1 MGFDFSFQN
10 FIKISCCRQNEFS
23 SDNAY
28 LASSFARTLLI
39 ADIDF
44 QKLNF
49 AKITA
54 HSVER
59 WNRRFSNAA
68 NASTTRA
75 ENTLDQAKIVPWNI
89 LQMPLK

>member
-1 MGFDFSFQN
+1 MSFLLTMHTWH
-10 FIKISCCRQNEFS
+10 KVLCGLC
-23 SDNAY
+23 
-28 LASSFARTLLI
+28 LI

-59 WNRRFSNAA
+59 WNRKFSNAA

>member
-1 MGFDFSFQN
+1 M
-10 FIKISCCRQNEFS
+10 
-23 SDNAY
+23 
-28 LASSFARTLLI
+28 RTFLI

-59 WNRRFSNAA
+59 WNRKFSNAA

-75 ENTLDQAKIVPWNI
+75 ENTLDQAKIVPLLTAA
-89 LQMPLK
+89 LQQALQRIEVLEQKINN